1 MADHTDSDYS
11 LTYHARQGTMLIPL
25 RIYCTSGIFNIK
37 SVSSFCFPA
46 PLYFSICHS
55 FCGGHPVN
63 ACFRLLLH
71 IPLICRHRK
80 RFISFDLI
88 HPHFFK
94 LYGEK
99 LLNFQSAGIRASAF
113 CAYQICTCLAVRSQH
128 SFEYVARLKGIFGL
142 LTSYRTLPSSTCF

>member
-46 PLYFSICHS
+46 PLYVSICHS

-80 RFISFDLI
+80 RFIRFDLI

-99 LLNFQSAGIRASAF
+99 LLNCQCSGHILLQLSALLRFALVLPFSHLLELDPAEWEFNLIRS
-113 CAYQICTCLAVRSQH
+113 C
-128 SFEYVARLKGIFGL
+128 
-142 LTSYRTLPSSTCF
+142 RTLPTSALF